1 MKGLPMSHPSST
13 ATPTAGT
20 TLKRQFRMRDAFT
33 IAFVFIS
40 PIVALYAVFGL
51 VMQAAGP
58 AGWWA
63 FAIVLVLQLLIALSL
78 GILVS
83 RWPFQGGSYQWARR
97 LVGESY
103 GWAAGWAYIWTI
115 IIVIASNAYAIAS
128 FIPPLLGIPE
138 FSLPEHIAVALG
150 ILVAT
155 TALNL
160 IGPVVLKILTRLSLA
175 AEVIGSIV
183 LATVLLI
190 WHREQPLS
198 ILFTS
203 GGAADGDYLW
213 GGFILAIG
221 FVGFGFA
228 GFETVCSMAEEIDR
242 PEKNLPKA
250 IVGALATIGIV
261 VLYSSLALVLSTPD
275 FGAVITGAIVDPA
288 ANNIGEALGPGI
300 SQPFF
305 ALVIIGFAASMLTAQ
320 TSISRVIWSFS
331 RDGVLPASRF
341 MSMLSTKHRTPNRAI
356 IVVGLL
362 AIVITLLAFS
372 EQVYATLI
380 AAAAGGFFVTMGLV
394 VVALFARII
403 GKKWRSGPF
412 SLGIFTTPV
421 VAGAAAWIVFE
432 VINLAW
438 PRNSGDVPW
447 YVAWSVPIGLA
458 GIAVVGLVVWLS
470 VRDRI
475 RNINNELH
483 AHHEIVGED
492 DAVGS
497 ESLPANS

>member
-1 MKGLPMSHPSST
+1 
-13 ATPTAGT
+13 
-20 TLKRQFRMRDAFT
+20 MRDAFT
-33 IAFVFIS
+33 LAFVFIS

-78 GILVS
+78 GVLVS

-97 LVGESY
+97 LVGENY

-115 IIVIASNAYAIAS
+115 VIVIASNAYAIAS
-128 FIPPLLGIPE
+128 FIPPLLSIPE
-138 FSLPEHIAVALG
+138 FTLPEHILVALG
-150 ILVAT
+150 ILVLT
-155 TALNL
+155 TGLNL

-190 WHREQPLS
+190 WHREQPFD

-228 GFETVCSMAEEIDR
+228 GFETVCSMAEEIEN

-275 FGAVITGAIVDPA
+275 FGAVIAGAIVDPA
-288 ANNIGEALGPGI
+288 ANNITEALGPGI
-300 SQPFF
+300 AQPFF

-331 RDGVLPASRF
+331 RDGVLPASKF
-341 MSMLSTKHRTPNRAI
+341 LSKLSNKHRTPNRAI

-362 AIVITLLAFS
+362 AVVITLLAFS

-394 VVALFARII
+394 VVALLVRIVS
-403 GKKWRSGPF
+403 KKWHHGPF
-412 SLGIFTTPV
+412 TLGAFTLPV
-421 VAGAAAWIVFE
+421 VIGAAGWIIFE
-432 VINLAW
+432 IINLAW
-438 PRNSGDVPW
+438 PRNPGDELPW
-447 YVAWSVPIGLA
+447 YVSWSVPIGLA
-458 GIAVVGLVVWLS
+458 GIALVGLLVWLS

-475 RNINNELH
+475 RNVNQDLH
-483 AHHEIVGED
+483 EHHEIAGEED
-492 DAVGS
+492 SQTTGYIAA
-497 ESLPANS
+497 PK